1 MIVTEQLHAGV
12 ARMRIVSIADIAAL
26 VRGRRMDLGLS
37 QGDLAHRAKVSR
49 KWINEFEA
57 GGKATAELGHVLRVL
72 EALDV
77 DLDAATGER
86 PPTGGDIDLD
96 VILSEIRRD

>member
-1 MIVTEQLHAGV
+1 
-12 ARMRIVSIADIAAL
+12 MRLVSIADIAAA

-37 QGDLAHRAKVSR
+37 QGDLAARAGVSR

-72 EALDV
+72 EALG
-77 DLDAATGER
+77 LAIHTGMIDPEPDGR
-86 PPTGGDIDLD
+86 GIDLD
-96 VILSEIRRD
+96 VILDDLRRG

>member
-1 MIVTEQLHAGV
+1 
-12 ARMRIVSIADIAAL
+12 MRIVSIADIAAL

-37 QGDLAHRAKVSR
+37 QGAVAKRAKVSR
-49 KWINEFEA
+49 KWINEFEV

-77 DLDAATGER
+77 DLEAETGGRTLTE
-86 PPTGGDIDLD
+86 GDIDLD
-96 VILSEIRRD
+96 DILSDVRRG

>member
-1 MIVTEQLHAGV
+1 MIVTEQLHPGA
-12 ARMRIVSIADIAAL
+12 ALMRIVSIADVAAL

-37 QGDLAHRAKVSR
+37 QGDLARRAKVSR

-77 DLDAATGER
+77 DLEAV
-86 PPTGGDIDLD
+86 TGGRRPTSGGIDLD
-96 VILSEIRRD
+96 DILSDLRRG

>member
-1 MIVTEQLHAGV
+1 
-12 ARMRIVSIADIAAL
+12 MRIASIADIAAL
-26 VRGRRMDLGLS
+26 VRGRRLDLGWS
-37 QGDLAHRAKVSR
+37 QGDLATRAKVSR

-77 DLDAATGER
+77 HVEARTDAQ
-86 PPTGGDIDLD
+86 PPTGGNINLD
-96 VILSEIRRD
+96 DILSDLRRG

>member
-1 MIVTEQLHAGV
+1 
-12 ARMRIVSIADIAAL
+12 MRIVSIADIAAL

-37 QGDLAHRAKVSR
+37 QGELATQAKVSR

-77 DLDAATGER
+77 TLEAISGGR
-86 PPTGGDIDLD
+86 WPTGGAIDLD
-96 VILSEIRRD
+96 DILSDVRRG